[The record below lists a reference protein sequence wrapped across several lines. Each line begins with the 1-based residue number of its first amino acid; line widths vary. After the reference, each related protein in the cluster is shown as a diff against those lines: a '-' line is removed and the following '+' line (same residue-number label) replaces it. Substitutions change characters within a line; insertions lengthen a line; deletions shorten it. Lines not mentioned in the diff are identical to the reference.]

1 MTPSIRRCLAE
12 LLVARFSKTFIEG
25 YQSMTCRSMRMIHV
39 AIVLA
44 LPFAAAAGQERGKPA
59 KKQDTSFAAM
69 QDRGKK
75 AMGVDQYTSAHKF
88 DATPT
93 GGRIEL
99 QRDTADAAGVAQI
112 RAHMREIA
120 KAFASGDFATP
131 GFVHMQDVPGT
142 KVMRAKRSVITYEPR
157 DLPHGAEVVIRTKD
171 SAAVAAIHEFMTFQ
185 RGEHH
190 AGGMDGM
197 KHKP

>member
-1 MTPSIRRCLAE
+1 MDLTMT
-12 LLVARFSKTFIEG
+12 
-25 YQSMTCRSMRMIHV
+25 SMRLIRLC
-39 AIVLA
+39 IVLA
-44 LPFAAAAGQERGKPA
+44 VPISAASAQATRKTSKRP
-59 KKQDTSFAAM
+59 DTSFAAM
-69 QDRGKK
+69 QERGKK
-75 AMGVDQYTSAHKF
+75 AMGVDQYTSSHKF

-99 QRDTADAAGVAQI
+99 QRDSVDAAGIAQI
-112 RAHMREIA
+112 RAHMRGIA
-120 KAFASGDFATP
+120 KSFAAGDFATP

-142 KVMRAKRSVITYEPR
+142 KVMRAKRSVISYEPR
-157 DLPHGAEVVIRTKD
+157 DLPRGGEVVIRTKD
-171 SAAVAAIHEFMTFQ
+171 SAAVGAIHEFMAFQ

>member
-1 MTPSIRRCLAE
+1 MWIERRRRSSPAHCPTSSRTICARAALRSRRLDQIRMTPSIRRCLAE

-25 YQSMTCRSMRMIHV
+25 YQSMTSRSMRMIHL

-44 LPFAAAAGQERGKPA
+44 LPFATAVGQGSASGKPA
-59 KKQDTSFAAM
+59 QKPDTSFAAL

-75 AMGVDQYTSAHKF
+75 AMGVDQYTSTHKF

-99 QRDTADAAGVAQI
+99 QRDTADANGVAQI

-120 KAFASGDFATP
+120 
-131 GFVHMQDVPGT
+131 
-142 KVMRAKRSVITYEPR
+142 
-157 DLPHGAEVVIRTKD
+157 
-171 SAAVAAIHEFMTFQ
+171 
-185 RGEHH
+185 
-190 AGGMDGM
+190 
-197 KHKP
+197 